1 MAPIAWQTMSET
13 GRAYLFDTDA
23 ILALL
28 RPQPSDAY
36 VRWLARIPREDQYTS
51 AVVLAELYT
60 AAHCQRGID
69 PSAIPDPVEEL
80 ASRLLPALTVLPVDA
95 TLAVTMGAMAACTHA
110 LPDLPL
116 PEAQGPWRHLAVG
129 ATALHYR
136 LVLVTGQPDQYA
148 HLSGLEVQPL
158 SDLSAAT

>member
-1 MAPIAWQTMSET
+1 MSEP

-51 AVVLAELYT
+51 AAVLAELYS
-60 AAHCQRGID
+60 AAHCQRAENLAAD
-69 PSAIPDPVEEL
+69 SDPVEEL
-80 ASRLLPALTVLPVDA
+80 ASRLLPALTVLPFDA
-95 TLAVTMGAMAACTHA
+95 DVAVTFGAVAAGTHD
-110 LPDLPL
+110 LSDLPL
-116 PEAQGPWRHLAVG
+116 PEAQGTWRHLAVG

-136 LVLVTGQPDQYA
+136 LVLVTGQPERYA
-148 HLSGLEVQPL
+148 GFPGLDVQSL
-158 SDLSAAT
+158 SDLTTSS

>member
-1 MAPIAWQTMSET
+1 MSEQ
-13 GRAYLFDTDA
+13 GRACLFDTDA

-51 AVVLAELYT
+51 SVVLAELYT
-60 AAHCQRGID
+60 AAHCERASN
-69 PSAIPDPVEEL
+69 PSAEADPVEEL
-80 ASRLLPALTVLPVDA
+80 ANRLLSALTVLPFDA
-95 TLAVTMGAMAACTHA
+95 DVAVTYGAVAAGTRD

-116 PEAQGPWRHLAVG
+116 PEATESWRHLAIG

-136 LVLVTGQPDQYA
+136 LVLVTGQPDRYA
-148 HLSGLEVQPL
+148 AFSGLEIQSL
-158 SDLSAAT
+158 SDLSSSS